1 MSKLYLARH
10 KQYDMYWGRKYDRDM
25 WTNDLHAAILLTK
38 EQWKEIKGNREIYE
52 VSNFGNVRTKDR
64 EGARGRNIKGNMRYD

>member
-10 KQYDMYWGRKYDRDM
+10 KRYDMYWGRKYDRDM

-38 EQWKEIKGNREIYE
+38 EQWEEIMAANDEFKDNIILYKRRYE
-52 VSNFGNVRTKDR
+52 V
-64 EGARGRNIKGNMRYD
+64 

>member
-10 KQYDMYWGRKYDRDM
+10 KQYDMYWGIKNNRDM

-38 EQWKEIKGNREIYE
+38 EQWEEIMAADDEFKDNITLYERRYE
-52 VSNFGNVRTKDR
+52 V
-64 EGARGRNIKGNMRYD
+64 

>member
-10 KQYDMYWGRKYDRDM
+10 KRYDMYWGRKYDRDM

-38 EQWKEIKGNREIYE
+38 EQWEEIMAANDEFKDNIILYERRYE
-52 VSNFGNVRTKDR
+52 V
-64 EGARGRNIKGNMRYD
+64 

>member
-10 KQYDMYWGRKYDRDM
+10 KRYDMYWGRKYDRDM

-38 EQWKEIKGNREIYE
+38 EQWEEIMAADDEFKNNIILYERRYE
-52 VSNFGNVRTKDR
+52 V
-64 EGARGRNIKGNMRYD
+64 

>member
-10 KQYDMYWGRKYDRDM
+10 KRYDMYWGRKYDRDM

-38 EQWKEIKGNREIYE
+38 EQWEEIMAANDEFKDNIVLYERRYE
-52 VSNFGNVRTKDR
+52 V
-64 EGARGRNIKGNMRYD
+64 

>member
-10 KQYDMYWGRKYDRDM
+10 KRYDMYWGRKYDRDM

-38 EQWKEIKGNREIYE
+38 EQWEEIMAADDEFKDNIILYERRYE
-52 VSNFGNVRTKDR
+52 V
-64 EGARGRNIKGNMRYD
+64 

>member
-10 KQYDMYWGRKYDRDM
+10 KQYDMYWGRKNDINM

-38 EQWKEIKGNREIYE
+38 EQWEEIMAANDEFKDNVIFYERRYE
-52 VSNFGNVRTKDR
+52 V
-64 EGARGRNIKGNMRYD
+64 

>member
-10 KQYDMYWGRKYDRDM
+10 KRYDMYWGRKNDRDM

-38 EQWKEIKGNREIYE
+38 EQWKEILAADDEFKDNVILYERRYE
-52 VSNFGNVRTKDR
+52 V
-64 EGARGRNIKGNMRYD
+64 

>member
-10 KQYDMYWGRKYDRDM
+10 KRYDMYWGRKYDRDM

-38 EQWKEIKGNREIYE
+38 EQWEEIMAENDEFKDNIVLYERRYE
-52 VSNFGNVRTKDR
+52 V
-64 EGARGRNIKGNMRYD
+64 